1 MMNIF
6 NFFLVTFCISLSSYT
21 YSQNYS
27 KKEIDSLQNKESV
40 YLRENGECQKMIVLN
55 QQMIRES
62 EKIHYSKGIAK
73 GYMNIGNAFL
83 IVGDYQKSLRFLKL
97 AEMQDYLQQDNV
109 LLSGLYV
116 EYGKIYEQIGIYT
129 KADQSFDKAI
139 HYARRKNDENS
150 KKMLGYAYG
159 WKALGTTINKTPDS
173 ALYYLH
179 KAYKIEPLPSTI
191 INISQVHLKLN
202 NIDSAEFYAK
212 EAWNKVAA
220 NPDLKFH
227 KATVIWGLADICFQK
242 KQFEKALEYYQH
254 SVKMYQGLKKKEDM
268 RTLYQRISV
277 TYDSLKQPEKAREY
291 LMKYTVLNDSLN
303 VAQKQILNISIEGFL
318 DEQEQKNTSSRQKLY
333 DIIGSISVLGFILG
347 VLGFKFYKKRKKEQ
361 KLKISHLEQKV
372 NVAYDEVVQLAKNND
387 PAFFGKFREVY
398 SEFCDKLLKINPG
411 LVNSELKFCALLFLN
426 FSTKEIA
433 TYTFVQP
440 GAVRIRKNR
449 IRKKLKIPSDEDIN
463 VWMNTIVNGD

>member
-1 MMNIF
+1 
-6 NFFLVTFCISLSSYT
+6 
-21 YSQNYS
+21 
-27 KKEIDSLQNKESV
+27 
-40 YLRENGECQKMIVLN
+40 MIVLN

-97 AEMQDYLQQDNV
+97 AEEQDYLKQDNV
-109 LLSGLYV
+109 LLSSLYV
-116 EYGKIYEQIGIYT
+116 EYGKIYEQIGIYS
-129 KADQSFDKAI
+129 KANQSLDKAI
-139 HYARRKNDENS
+139 YYARKKNDENS

-159 WKALGTTINKTPDS
+159 WKALSTTINKTPDS

-179 KAYKIEPLPSTI
+179 KASKIEPLPSTI
-191 INISQVHLKLN
+191 INISQIHLKLN

-212 EAWNKVAA
+212 QAWNKVAA

-242 KQFEKALEYYQH
+242 KQFEKALEYYQQ
-254 SVKMYQGLKKKEDM
+254 SAEMYQGLKKKEDM
-268 RTLYQRISV
+268 RTLYQKISV
-277 TYDSLKQPEKAREY
+277 TYDSLKRPDKAKEY
-291 LMKYTVLNDSLN
+291 LMRYTVLNDSLN
-303 VAQKQILNISIEGFL
+303 VAQKQILNISIEDFL
-318 DEQEQKNTSSRQKLY
+318 NEQEQKNRSSQQKLY
-333 DIIGSISVLGFILG
+333 YVIGSITVVGLILVFFGFQ
-347 VLGFKFYKKRKKEQ
+347 FYKKRKKEQ
-361 KLKISHLEQKV
+361 KVKISDLEQKV
-372 NVAYDEVVQLAKNND
+372 SVVYDEVMQLAKNND

-398 SEFCDKLLKINPG
+398 PEFCDKLLKINPG

-433 TYTFVQP
+433 TYTYVQP

-449 IRKKLKIPSDEDIN
+449 IRKKLDIPSDQDIN
-463 VWMNTIVNGD
+463 IWINTLINGD